1 MRKNDIK
8 SRITIRIRLDALK
21 STTYKSKIF
30 TDNGLSEADVAYLT
44 CHGKMIKQYPDNTKK
59 LIVLNIVDRETWD
72 EMNKSESVANLVN
85 KYAGYTDIPLTL
97 LVVDDEVIY
106 TEKDGCSLNDASLFL
121 KNNYPPDY
129 IPKHI
134 IVDFDPEDGG
144 R

>member
-1 MRKNDIK
+1 
-8 SRITIRIRLDALK
+8 
-21 STTYKSKIF
+21 
-30 TDNGLSEADVAYLT
+30 
-44 CHGKMIKQYPDNTKK
+44 
-59 LIVLNIVDRETWD
+59 VLNIVDRETWD

-121 KNNYPPDY
+121 KNNYSPDY

>member
-121 KNNYPPDY
+121 KNNYSPDY

>member
-59 LIVLNIVDRETWD
+59 LIILNIVDRETWD
-72 EMNKSESVANLVN
+72 ELNKSESIANLVN

-121 KNNYPPDY
+121 KNNYPLDY
-129 IPKHI
+129 IPKHV
-134 IVDFDPEDGG
+134 IVDFDPDDGG